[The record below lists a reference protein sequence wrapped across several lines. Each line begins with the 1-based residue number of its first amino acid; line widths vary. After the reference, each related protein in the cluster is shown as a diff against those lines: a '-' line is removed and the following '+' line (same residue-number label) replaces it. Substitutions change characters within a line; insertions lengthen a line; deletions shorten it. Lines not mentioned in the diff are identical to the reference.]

1 MKEGDRSSVIRY
13 RPEAKFRGVFVCNGT
28 KAQVGGSLNVQRA
41 YSSVKAQQRQRA
53 SSTDV
58 TTARRA
64 RSLPYY
70 LLSMLLVFAAWQ
82 ILVWM
87 TGESARR
94 FLVPTPTEVLA
105 RLTKLLG
112 DGRLFYHM
120 GVTLIEMIL
129 GLSLGTSVALL
140 LGYGVVHSRIIAY
153 LLEPVIV
160 ISQAVPT
167 VALAPLLTVWFG
179 PGLASKV
186 VVCALIVFFPILVN
200 VTMGLRSIDPRLWD
214 LFQLLQANRRQ
225 VLVQLEI
232 PAALPSFLTG
242 LKVGGT
248 LTATGAVV
256 GEFVAS
262 SRGLGYLVK
271 QGQNLYDLP
280 LMFVAIAVMMSL
292 ATAVYGLLTL
302 IEHTVLRWQRTQ

>member
-1 MKEGDRSSVIRY
+1 VQHTYQSREIR
-13 RPEAKFRGVFVCNGT
+13 RGKGVSPT
-28 KAQVGGSLNVQRA
+28 QRA
-41 YSSVKAQQRQRA
+41 
-53 SSTDV
+53 TDEQ
-58 TTARRA
+58 T

-70 LLSMLLVFAAWQ
+70 LLSMLLVFTAWQ
-82 ILVWM
+82 IMVWM

-94 FLVPTPTEVLA
+94 FLVPTPAAVLA
-105 RLTKLLG
+105 RSGRLLS

-120 GVTLIEMIL
+120 GVTLIEMVL
-129 GLSLGTSVALL
+129 GLGLGTTVALL
-140 LGYGVVHSRIIAY
+140 LGYGVVHSRVIAY

-214 LFQLLQANRRQ
+214 LFNLLQAGRHQ

-248 LTATGAVV
+248 LAATGAVV

-292 ATAVYGLLTL
+292 AIAVYGMLTL
-302 IEHTVLRWQRTQ
+302 IEHVALRWQRE

>member
-1 MKEGDRSSVIRY
+1 MQQTYTSKE
-13 RPEAKFRGVFVCNGT
+13 ANGQARVSQT
-28 KAQVGGSLNVQRA
+28 RI
-41 YSSVKAQQRQRA
+41 A
-53 SSTDV
+53 SDKQS
-58 TTARRA
+58 

-70 LLSMLLVFAAWQ
+70 LLSMLLIVIAWQ

-94 FLVPTPTEVLA
+94 FLVPTPAAVMA
-105 RLTKLLG
+105 RFGKLLS

-120 GVTLIEMIL
+120 GVTLVEMTL

-200 VTMGLRSIDPRLWD
+200 VTTGLRSIDPRLRD
-214 LFQLLQANRRQ
+214 LFRLLQANRRQ
-225 VLVQLEI
+225 VLLQLEI
-232 PAALPSFLTG
+232 PATLPAFFTG

-292 ATAVYGLLTL
+292 AIAVYSALTL
-302 IEHTVLRWQRTQ
+302 IEHTVLRWQRA